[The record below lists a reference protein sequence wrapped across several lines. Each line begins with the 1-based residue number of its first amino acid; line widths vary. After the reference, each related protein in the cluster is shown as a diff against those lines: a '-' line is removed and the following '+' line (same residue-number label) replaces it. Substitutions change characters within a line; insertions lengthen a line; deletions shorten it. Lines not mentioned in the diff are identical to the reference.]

1 MKDFNTPG
9 SNKSWMDE
17 GFKKYIVEWQL
28 ENVRNV
34 LNGTLEKK
42 ILVNSKGEVSKQI
55 VINYT
60 ENEDISN
67 LQ

>member
-1 MKDFNTPG
+1 MKDFNVPG

-17 GFKKYIVEWQL
+17 GFKKFIVEHQL

>member
-17 GFKKYIVEWQL
+17 GFKEYIVEWQL